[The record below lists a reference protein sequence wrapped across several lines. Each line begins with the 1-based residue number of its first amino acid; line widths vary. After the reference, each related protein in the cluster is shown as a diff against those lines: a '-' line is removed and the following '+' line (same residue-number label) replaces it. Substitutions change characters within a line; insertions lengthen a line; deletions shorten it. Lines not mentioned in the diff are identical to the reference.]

1 MKEHEYQRVTA
12 NSGARYKD
20 VETINFTPVKEI
32 KMKKVLKKGQVRFWK
47 WLGLMPLIPYKVRHD
62 RYTIDGRDSW
72 LLQCQ
77 CSTIEAVL
85 SRIRE
90 HSNKFF
96 FEDGK
101 PFQKAEVCIVHYASG
116 NKRYEYEYFRT
127 NHEAMNYFNTV
138 KSKCEEVGNML
149 K

>member
-1 MKEHEYQRVTA
+1 M
-12 NSGARYKD
+12 
-20 VETINFTPVKEI
+20 
-32 KMKKVLKKGQVRFWK
+32 
-47 WLGLMPLIPYKVRHD
+47 IPYNIKQD

-77 CSTIEAVL
+77 CSTIETVL
-85 SRIRE
+85 SRISE

-101 PFQKAEVCIVHYASG
+101 PFQKAEVRILYYASG
-116 NKRYEYEYFRT
+116 SKRYEYEYFRT

>member
-20 VETINFTPVKEI
+20 VETIDFTPVKEI
-32 KMKKVLKKGQVRFWK
+32 KMRKVVEKGQRKFWK
-47 WLGLMPLIPYKVRHD
+47 WFGLVPLIPYKVKKD
-62 RYTIDGRDSW
+62 RYAIDGRDSW
-72 LLQCQ
+72 LLHCEA
-77 CSTIEAVL
+77 STLESIIDQV
-85 SRIRE
+85 RDN
-90 HSNKFF
+90 SNNYFINN
-96 FEDGK
+96 GK
-101 PFQKAEVCIVHYASG
+101 VFRKAEVCITHYANGS
-116 NKRYEYEYFRT
+116 KKYERESFRT